1 MDWKEFDLIAVIRTA
16 IQAGHAIKEVYNTGF
31 SVETK
36 QDDSPITTADRKS
49 HEVIIKYLNE
59 TGIPVMSEEGID
71 IPYEERKAWALYWL
85 VDPLDGT
92 KEFIKKNDEFT
103 VNIALVKHQKPVMG
117 IIYVPI
123 LDILYFA
130 REELG
135 AFKLDNAS
143 TAITKQE
150 TIDTLSGKST
160 KLPSDDRP
168 DVFTVVASRSHMSE
182 ETKEFIGRLEKK
194 HGKIK
199 MMSRGSSLKL
209 CMIAEGKANIY
220 PRFAPTSEW
229 DTAAGQAIVECS
241 GGQLTRINE
250 IDPILY
256 NKKDLLNPWFIVKR

>member
-1 MDWKEFDLIAVIRTA
+1 MNWKEIDLIPVVRTS
-16 IQAGHAIKEVYNTGF
+16 IHAGHAIKEIYNTGF

-36 QDDSPITTADRKS
+36 QDNSPITMADRKS
-49 HEVIIKYLNE
+49 HEIIIQYLNE

-103 VNIALVKHQKPVMG
+103 VNIALIKNQKPVMG
-117 IIYVPI
+117 VIYVPV

-130 REELG
+130 GKELG
-135 AFKLDNAS
+135 AFRLDHAS
-143 TAITKQE
+143 NAITKQE
-150 TIDTLSGKST
+150 TLETLSGKAT
-160 KLPSDDRP
+160 KLPTNDPP
-168 DVFTVVASRSHMSE
+168 DVFTIVASRSHMSE
-182 ETKEFIGRLEKK
+182 ETKEFIGKLEKK
-194 HGKIK
+194 HGEIK

-209 CMIAEGKANIY
+209 CMVAEGKANIY

-241 GGQLTRINE
+241 GGQLTHINE

-256 NKKDLLNPWFIVKR
+256 NKKDLLNPWFIAKR